1 MTSAV
6 LVSWVSVNGHAGPL
20 LTAMTDANSPF
31 RGRIEN
37 LYLCTRAPGDERERE
52 ALAATRDAL
61 AKNPV
66 ASAAKLEVRRWK
78 TRHAPT
84 EHEPIREFAEQ
95 TLLEVRRRH
104 PHEHIVIHLSPGT
117 PTMHAI
123 WLLLGS
129 TGFIAGPLSLIQTAD
144 ERARKA
150 GRPAVEIVDIAV
162 DSWLRRY
169 RQMRVD
175 RDDGL
180 DDGQLFDPARVRSP
194 ALRDALGKLERW
206 AVSPAPVLLLGER
219 GSGKTTLAAWL
230 RARSPFSRADLDP
243 WPVVV
248 CGQFQ
253 ANPQL
258 AQSELFGH
266 AKGAF
271 TGASEDRV
279 GLLEQVDG
287 DSLFLDE
294 ICDIDRATQR
304 SLMAV
309 VEGRGFR
316 RLGHNQLRHSKFRL
330 ICATNRP
337 LEQLRGAV
345 LDEDF
350 LDRVAVFIL
359 RIPALRECRED
370 VPDAWARVLSRVT
383 ARVGLGE
390 SDTHEFASDRLVLDR
405 LSEHPLPGN
414 FRDLERAAHHL
425 VAAVLAGATRE
436 HRIRALR
443 DGLGPAD
450 AGTLG
455 RLDLVGLH
463 AQLPLEDG
471 GYEAR
476 VDAYRRAWLLAAL
489 EHAHDNKSR
498 AAEALGMSASTF
510 KSQLDKLRERAG
522 SES

>member
-1 MTSAV
+1 MTSTV

-20 LTAMTDANSPF
+20 LTAMTDPGSPF
-31 RGRIEN
+31 RGRIEH
-37 LYLCTRAPGDERERE
+37 LYLCTRVPGDERERE

-61 AKNPV
+61 AKHPI
-66 ASAAKLEVRRWK
+66 AGAANLEVRRWK
-78 TRHAPT
+78 TRHSPT
-84 EHEPIREFAEQ
+84 AHEQIRAFAEQ

-117 PTMHAI
+117 PAMHAI
-123 WLLLGS
+123 WLLLGT

-144 ERARKA
+144 ERARKE
-150 GRPAVEIVDIAV
+150 GRPAVEIVDVAV

-175 RDDGL
+175 RSDGV

-194 ALRDALGKLERW
+194 ALRGALGKLECW
-206 AVSPAPVLLLGER
+206 AASPAPVLLLGER

-230 RARSPFSRADLDP
+230 RARSSFFRTDLDP

-279 GLLEQVDG
+279 GLIEQVDG

-294 ICDIDRATQR
+294 IADIDRATQR
-304 SLMAV
+304 SLMAA

-350 LDRVAVFIL
+350 LDRVSVFVL
-359 RIPALRECRED
+359 RIPALRECPED
-370 VPDAWARVLSRVT
+370 IPDAWARVLSRVV
-383 ARVGLGE
+383 ARVGSTE
-390 SDTHEFASDRLVLDR
+390 SDTHEFAHDPQALQL
-405 LSEHPLPGN
+405 LAEHPLPGN

-425 VAAVLAGATRE
+425 VTAVLANTTRE
-436 HRIRALR
+436 QRYQALR
-443 DGLGPAD
+443 DGLGPID
-450 AGTLG
+450 AGTLD
-455 RLDLVGLH
+455 RLDLAGLH

-476 VDAYRRAWLLAAL
+476 IDAYRRAWLLAAL
-489 EHAHDNKSR
+489 EHAHHNKAR

-510 KSQLDKLRERAG
+510 KSQLDKYRART
-522 SES
+522 